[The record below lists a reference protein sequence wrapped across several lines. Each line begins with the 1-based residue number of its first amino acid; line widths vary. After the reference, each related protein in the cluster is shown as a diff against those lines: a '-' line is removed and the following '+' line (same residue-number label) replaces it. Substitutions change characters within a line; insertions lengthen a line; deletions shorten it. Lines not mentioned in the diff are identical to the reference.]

1 MNSPATHSILL
12 VDDDRRL
19 TTMLAELLEMEGF
32 MCVTAPNG
40 SRGLLLLEEHRP
52 DLVVLDVMMPGQDGI
67 ETLAQLRR
75 QSSVPVIMLTAMGE
89 EKDRIRGLEAG
100 ADDYLAKPFAAREL
114 LLRIRAVLK
123 RVSTD
128 VHDTADA
135 GNSGDRI
142 AGPIEVRL
150 ETQQARMDGAPL
162 DLTSTELRILA
173 ALVEKAG
180 AVVTRQHLS
189 RYAIGRELMPEDR
202 TLDTHVSNLRRKIA
216 ETGDA
221 ACGIHTVRG
230 SGYRL
235 TVTS

>member
-1 MNSPATHSILL
+1 MTSPATHSILL

-19 TTMLAELLEMEGF
+19 TTMLAELLELEGF
-32 MCVTAPNG
+32 ACISAPNG

-67 ETLAQLRR
+67 ETLVQLRK
-75 QSSVPVIMLTAMGE
+75 QSNVPVIMLTAMGE

-114 LLRIRAVLK
+114 LLRIRAILK
-123 RVSTD
+123 RAAAD
-128 VHDTADA
+128 AHDTA
-135 GNSGDRI
+135 NSDSRK

-150 ETQQARMDGAPL
+150 QSQQAWLGTTSL

-173 ALVEKAG
+173 ALVEKSG
-180 AVVTRQHLS
+180 AVVTREFLS
-189 RYAIGRELMPEDR
+189 RFAIGRELMPEDR

-216 ETGDA
+216 TTCTTDCE
-221 ACGIHTVRG
+221 IHTVRG

-235 TVTS
+235 AVTS